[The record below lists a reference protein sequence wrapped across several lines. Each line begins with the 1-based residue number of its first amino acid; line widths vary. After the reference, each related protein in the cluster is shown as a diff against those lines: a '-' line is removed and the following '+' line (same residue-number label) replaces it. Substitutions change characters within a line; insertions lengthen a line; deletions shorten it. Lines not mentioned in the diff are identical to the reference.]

1 MSTGN
6 TARRLDPSGGHQQLD
21 ALSEAIYGDRA
32 SADMHRVFDEL
43 VGEARLPDGF
53 PSHITDD
60 HTPFEFSMV
69 LSPNR
74 KPELRLLAEPWSD
87 DATLIGT
94 ASAGER
100 VKELLAGRPGVDL
113 SRLALIQDLFMSEA
127 PEGPFVIWFAA
138 SLSHGAPPRF
148 KVYLNPQVRGPS
160 EAPGLV
166 QTMFERL
173 GLSSCQEHIAA
184 AGRRGPQRDVLR
196 FVSLDLEASASARV
210 KAYLFHVEPHED
222 DIAHVVGMAK
232 HGDVAMARRFLRTV
246 SGGQGVYASTKDVGT
261 CLAFTGPGAPE
272 SCTIHFPIRAFA
284 GNDETAGAR
293 IVSAITE
300 LGAAPEPYRRAIAA
314 FARRPLDRGV
324 GIHTYAALGMEAI
337 GPKVNLYLA
346 PEQFA
351 VTPPGPAV
359 LPLAAA
365 PVPTETP
372 LDVVRELQHTW
383 PLTAHPFLRRMARRP
398 VDFTALTL
406 LLRNI
411 RVAITEEFSRRLAHV
426 VARVDET
433 EIRSVL
439 AKQLND
445 ELGDGDASRAHS
457 LLFRNLV
464 NGLDEHA
471 PPDFDDAMLA
481 PGRALGE
488 KMEELFV
495 RRDPYEGLG
504 AALVMEVYGQQVDAF
519 MGSQFRRAAALPK
532 TIMEWL
538 DLHEVLELDHV
549 NESNDLAALVAAG
562 PKSQAAARGAREVAL
577 AGYHF
582 FDALAKVAGR

>member
-21 ALSEAIYGDRA
+21 TLSEAIFGERA

-69 LSPNR
+69 LSPSR

-87 DATLIGT
+87 DATLQGT
-94 ASAGER
+94 ATAGER

-113 SRLALIQDLFMSEA
+113 SRLALVQDLFMTDD
-127 PEGPFVIWFAA
+127 PQGPFVIWFAA
-138 SLSHGAPPRF
+138 TLSHRAPARF
-148 KVYLNPQVRGPS
+148 KVYLNPEVRGPS

-166 QTMFERL
+166 QTMLERL
-173 GLSSCQEHIAA
+173 GLASCYPHVAEAA
-184 AGRRGPQRDVLR
+184 RRGPQRDVLR
-196 FVSLDLEASASARV
+196 FVSLDLEATAAARV
-210 KAYLFHVEPHED
+210 KVYLFHTEPHED
-222 DIAHVVGMAK
+222 DIAHVVSLAK
-232 HGDVAMARRFLRTV
+232 HGDVALARRFLRTV
-246 SGGQGVYASTKDVGT
+246 SGGEGVYASSKDVGT
-261 CLAFTGPGAPE
+261 CLAFTGPGAPD
-272 SCTIHFPIRAFA
+272 SCTLHFPIRAFA
-284 GNDETAGAR
+284 GNDETAAAR
-293 IVSAITE
+293 IETALTE
-300 LGAAPEPYRRAIAA
+300 LRATPDIYRRAIGS
-314 FARRPLDRGV
+314 FARRPLAQGV
-324 GIHTYAALGMEAI
+324 GIHTYAALGMEAQ
-337 GPKVNLYLA
+337 GPKVNLYLS

-351 VTPPGPAV
+351 VTPPGPVV
-359 LPLAAA
+359 LPLATA
-365 PVPTETP
+365 PASTETP
-372 LDVVRELQHTW
+372 TDVVRELQDTW
-383 PLTAHPFLRRMARRP
+383 PLTAHPFLRRMARRE
-398 VDFTALTL
+398 VDFGALTL

-445 ELGDGDASRAHS
+445 ELGDGDASRAHN

-464 NGLDEHA
+464 NGLDPYA

-504 AALVMEVYGQQVDAF
+504 ATLVMEVYGQQVDAF
-519 MGSQFRRAAALPK
+519 MGSQFRRADALPK
-532 TIMEWL
+532 SIMEWL
-538 DLHEVLELDHV
+538 DLHEVLEIDHV
-549 NESNDLAALVAAG
+549 NESNDLAALVPAG
-562 PKSQAAARGAREVAL
+562 AKSRAAARGAREVAL

-582 FDALAKVAGR
+582 FDALAKVVVR